1 MGADGRTTEWVPSTE
16 TLQRT
21 TRPLKAWTTPALCDL
36 PRKARGT
43 PSLAGAYGR
52 YSAAIRAH
60 TGALGASANI
70 KSVNTLG
77 PWTQTPVAAA
87 HPCASSP
94 RRVRAGTRFAHYEL
108 TSPAAAT

>member
-1 MGADGRTTEWVPSTE
+1 MGEQQNGYPSTE

-87 HPCASSP
+87 HL
-94 RRVRAGTRFAHYEL
+94 RRAKWARGRAMLITPL

>member
-36 PRKARGT
+36 PREARGT

-60 TGALGASANI
+60 MGVLGASANI
-70 KSVNTLG
+70 KLVNTLG
-77 PWTQTPVAAA
+77 PWTETPVAAA
-87 HPCASSP
+87 HLRHAKWA
-94 RRVRAGTRFAHYEL
+94 RGRALLITDF